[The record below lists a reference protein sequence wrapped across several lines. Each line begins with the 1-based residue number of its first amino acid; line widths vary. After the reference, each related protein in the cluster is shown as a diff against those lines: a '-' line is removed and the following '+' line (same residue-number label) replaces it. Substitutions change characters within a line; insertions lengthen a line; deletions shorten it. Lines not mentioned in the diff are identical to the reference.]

1 MAKILPVGISDY
13 KKLIDE
19 NCYYIDKSLL
29 IKEILD
35 TGAEVMLFPRPRRF
49 GKTINLSML
58 RYFFEKSDED
68 RNYLFKDLKIENAGT
83 DYNKHQGKYPVIY
96 LTFKDVKQDNKEQAY
111 KSLIKTISKLYK
123 NHDYLL
129 ESSVLDQ
136 FEKENYTKI
145 IKGQADLV
153 NYEMTLKDLSEYLE
167 RYYQEKVFIMID
179 EYDAPIQSGYLN
191 GFYDSII
198 KFMRNFLSGGLK
210 DNTSLKKGILTGI
223 LRVAKESIF
232 SGLNNLSVYTLLN
245 SKYNKYFGL
254 LEEET
259 QDILEYYGMK
269 DKLAVVKE
277 WYNGYSFGG
286 QIVYN
291 PWSIIKY
298 IENNGEIRAYWVNT
312 SSNNLIKKLISRH
325 AEVKEDL
332 ELLLKGNSIQ
342 KEISE
347 DIVYGEIDRHSDYIW
362 SFFLLSGYLKA
373 ENVALE
379 KGKLICDLRIP
390 NQEVFYLFENIIRTW
405 FKESIE
411 NKQLDILLN
420 SLTSGDIETFEV
432 IFQEFVINSMSIF
445 DTGGKEP
452 EKVYHAFV
460 LGMLVYLSDQ
470 YEVKSNRESGYG
482 RYDVMLIPK
491 DKNRLGI
498 VMEFKKVNNYRHETL
513 DEALDK
519 ALKQIEERKY
529 SQELVREGV
538 KEIIEL
544 GLAFSGKVV
553 KIRERRRKK

>member
-1 MAKILPVGISDY
+1 MCL
-13 KKLIDE
+13 
-19 NCYYIDKSLL
+19 
-29 IKEILD
+29 
-35 TGAEVMLFPRPRRF
+35 
-49 GKTINLSML
+49 INL
-58 RYFFEKSDED
+58 KKK
-68 RNYLFKDLKIENAGT
+68 NYIKI
-83 DYNKHQGKYPVIY
+83 
-96 LTFKDVKQDNKEQAY
+96 VKGN
-111 KSLIKTISKLYK
+111 
-123 NHDYLL
+123 
-129 ESSVLDQ
+129 
-136 FEKENYTKI
+136 
-145 IKGQADLV
+145 ADLV
-153 NYEMTLKDLSEYLE
+153 SYEMTLKELSEYLE

-210 DNTSLKKGILTGI
+210 DNASLKKGILTGI

-298 IENNGEIRAYWVNT
+298 IENNGETRAYWVNT
-312 SSNNLIKKLISRH
+312 SSNNLIKRLISKQ
-325 AEVKEDL
+325 ADVKEDL

-373 ENVALE
+373 ENVKLD

-390 NQEVFYLFENIIRTW
+390 NQEVFYLYENIIRTW

-411 NKQLDILLN
+411 NKQLDILLD

-498 VMEFKKVNNYRHETL
+498 VMEFKKVNNYRNETL

-519 ALKQIEERKY
+519 ALNQIEERKY
-529 SQELVREGV
+529 SQDLVREGV

-553 KIRERRRKK
+553 KVRERRRKK